1 MRLTPDKGQSVF
13 LNNRSIPLQTKLL
26 SWLEVDP
33 KDRLNVGEYNMISD
47 TQLIHYKKNI
57 TFTIKKYYLNISII
71 YISSRFQLSI
81 GTN

>member
-1 MRLTPDKGQSVF
+1 QSQSQYYPPNTGSRCLFKRSGAVMRLTPDKGQSVF

-47 TQLIHYKKNI
+47 T
-57 TFTIKKYYLNISII
+57 
-71 YISSRFQLSI
+71 
-81 GTN
+81 

>member
-33 KDRLNVGEYNMISD
+33 KDRLNVGEYNIISD
-47 TQLIHYKKNI
+47 T
-57 TFTIKKYYLNISII
+57 
-71 YISSRFQLSI
+71 
-81 GTN
+81 